1 MDLLVDEAGVEEEEE
16 DGGRVE
22 GVGER
27 EDVLDGG
34 VLGVEFAG
42 EVGFGDGVV
51 VRGEVVALV
60 AEGADPDLGGEVDAG
75 EGVEGG
81 GAGLTTERGVREAGD
96 VRVGTDQSHRRRQRD
111 HALARFNLRTG
122 PHVPRHAD
130 SVESLG
136 IWARH
141 LRHRS
146 SFDRSRTD
154 AHEQFNFRRRSRCR
168 QCNVLSESSNTLQLL
183 TVIRLKR
190 PAI

>member
-111 HALARFNLRTG
+111 HALA
-122 PHVPRHAD
+122 
-130 SVESLG
+130 
-136 IWARH
+136 
-141 LRHRS
+141 
-146 SFDRSRTD
+146 
-154 AHEQFNFRRRSRCR
+154 
-168 QCNVLSESSNTLQLL
+168 
-183 TVIRLKR
+183 
-190 PAI
+190 